1 MLITIMNFSPAEL
14 KISTQKNPNI
24 LLGVFY
30 RHLRKN
36 SNGKILEDLKVTL
49 KEFKNRNK
57 H

>member
-1 MLITIMNFSPAEL
+1 MNFSPAEL